1 MPGKPH
7 ASILT
12 FPGASCSLI
21 AGQMGSDVITTEP
34 FDPHAATPDVWAAF
48 HAFRQARSRAED
60 PGEPNLPDA
69 DFEHDA
75 RRQWPFWKASRI
87 LALHDGMIV
96 GNIGLSIRR
105 EETEDYAAFAPFVTV
120 WGGVL
125 PSWRRQGVAT
135 ALLHSLLA
143 FMEQHGKATAT
154 FHAQSSE
161 GHAFLTAFGAMR
173 KQLEVENRLDFAGL
187 DWTELTRWEA
197 AAAPGLKWEVH
208 AGRVPLERLAA
219 LIPSFTSLIADAPTG
234 DVDRPPSRYNLKG
247 YVAGY
252 EEADRSGGE
261 HLLVRLLDGSDVA
274 GMCEGWWDAR
284 FPDRVS
290 QYLTAVAR
298 PWRGRG
304 LAKALKA
311 RMFSL
316 VRERQ
321 PGVAMMST
329 YNAVSNAPM
338 LSINMRLGF
347 IRHKEIGT
355 YQIGRDKLAAWLLT
369 RTPRHGG

>member
-1 MPGKPH
+1 M
-7 ASILT
+7 
-12 FPGASCSLI
+12 
-21 AGQMGSDVITTEP
+21 ITTEP
-34 FDPHAATPDVWAAF
+34 FDPHAATPGAWAAF
-48 HAFRQARSRAED
+48 HAFRRARSQAEE

-75 RRQWPFWKASRI
+75 RRQWPFWQASRI
-87 LALHDGMIV
+87 LALHNGAIV

-105 EETEDYAAFAPFVTV
+105 EGTEDYAAFAPFVTV

-135 ALLHSLLA
+135 ALLYPLLA
-143 FMEQHGKATAT
+143 FMEQHGKVTAT
-154 FHAQSSE
+154 FHARSPE
-161 GHAFLTAFGAMR
+161 GYIFLTAIGAMR

-187 DWTELTRWEA
+187 DWTELTRWEV
-197 AAAPGLKWEVH
+197 AAPPGLEWEVH
-208 AGRVPLERLAA
+208 AGRVTLERLAV
-219 LIPSFTSLIADAPTG
+219 LMPSFTSLIADAPTG
-234 DVDRPPSRYNLKG
+234 DVDRPPNRYDLEA

-261 HLLVRLLDGSDVA
+261 HLLVMLLDGSDVA

-284 FPDRVS
+284 LPDRVS

-311 RMFSL
+311 RMLRL

-329 YNAVSNAPM
+329 YNAISNAPM
-338 LSINMRLGF
+338 LSINTRLGF
-347 IRHKEIGT
+347 IRRKEVGT
-355 YQIGRDKLAAWLLT
+355 YQIGRNTLAAWLAT
-369 RTPRHGG
+369 RPTRPNAGIPDAGIMV

>member
-1 MPGKPH
+1 
-7 ASILT
+7 
-12 FPGASCSLI
+12 
-21 AGQMGSDVITTEP
+21 MGSNVITTEP
-34 FDPHAATPDVWAAF
+34 FDPHAATPAAWDAF
-48 HAFRQARSRAED
+48 HAFHRARSQAED
-60 PGEPNLPDA
+60 PDEPNLPNA
-69 DFEHDA
+69 DFEHNA
-75 RRQWPFWKASRI
+75 RQQWPFWKASRI

-105 EETEDYAAFAPFVTV
+105 EGTKDYAAFAPFVTV

-135 ALLHSLLA
+135 ALMHRLLA
-143 FMEQHGKATAT
+143 FMDQHGNATAT
-154 FHAQSSE
+154 FHARSLE
-161 GHAFLTAFGAMR
+161 GHAFLTAIGAMQ

-197 AAAPGLKWEVH
+197 AAPTGLEWEVH
-208 AGRVPLERLAA
+208 AARVPLERLAA

-234 DVDRPPSRYNLKG
+234 DVDRPPNRYDLQG

-252 EEADRSGGE
+252 ENADRSGGE
-261 HLLVRLLDGSDVA
+261 HLLVMLLDVNEVA

-311 RMFSL
+311 RMLRL
-316 VRERQ
+316 VREQGGLNWSSQHVLFAPIAGTGPASRQ
-321 PGVAMMST
+321 VFSSQGSC
-329 YNAVSNAPM
+329 
-338 LSINMRLGF
+338 
-347 IRHKEIGT
+347 
-355 YQIGRDKLAAWLLT
+355 AAW
-369 RTPRHGG
+369 H